1 MRELNEKGVNLERI
15 KGNEEPRSKYFII
28 PEGDK
33 TEIQYF
39 SGIKANR
46 EDLNIKSLI
55 EIKILENDVMRTSA
69 VQTNALSAK
78 GSKNLPRFVTRLR
91 RRAMLPSIKSVMLA
105 TIKTMQAAK

>member
-1 MRELNEKGVNLERI
+1 MRELNENGVNLERI

-39 SGIKANR
+39 SGIKSNR

-55 EIKILENDVMRTSA
+55 EIIYIFCFTYIKKITVVNHL
-69 VQTNALSAK
+69 
-78 GSKNLPRFVTRLR
+78 
-91 RRAMLPSIKSVMLA
+91 
-105 TIKTMQAAK
+105 

>member
-1 MRELNEKGVNLERI
+1 MRELNENSVNLERI

-39 SGIKANR
+39 SGIKSNR

-55 EIKILENDVMRTSA
+55 EIKILENDENETGGKPTSREWL
-69 VQTNALSAK
+69 Q
-78 GSKNLPRFVTRLR
+78 P
-91 RRAMLPSIKSVMLA
+91 
-105 TIKTMQAAK
+105 